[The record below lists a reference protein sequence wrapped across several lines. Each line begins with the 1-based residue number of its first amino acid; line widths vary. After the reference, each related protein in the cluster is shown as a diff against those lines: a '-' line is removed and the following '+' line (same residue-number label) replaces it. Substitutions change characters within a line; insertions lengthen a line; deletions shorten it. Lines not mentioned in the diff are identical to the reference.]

1 MDTSLKKKL
10 LTKEGYSVLL
20 LNPPKDFRTMI
31 KSGQKKPADV
41 VIAFV
46 KSKADIV
53 KLSNKAIEVAKE
65 DGVLWFAYPKIS
77 SGIKTD
83 INRDSGWEVL
93 QKKKFEPVTQ
103 IAIDETWS
111 ALRFKPVDKI
121 PKMTRKT
128 AIGSK
133 QQFEAI
139 LESPNNGM
147 DATFVSIPF
156 DVEEVFGTK
165 GNVKVKATF
174 DKYPYRGIIA
184 KMGMPQHVIIVR
196 QDVRAAINK
205 KVGDKVK
212 VTIEKDL
219 EERIVDVP
227 IELEKI
233 LSKNA
238 KAKNFFDSLSFTN
251 RKEYALWISSA
262 KRPDT
267 KEKRLT
273 DILVKLLAGKKNPSE
288 K

>member
-10 LTKEGYSVLL
+10 LIKEGYSVLL
-20 LNPPKDFRTMI
+20 LNPPKDFRTII

-41 VIAFV
+41 VISFV

-53 KLSNKAIEVAKE
+53 ELSNKAIEGAKE
-65 DGVLWFAYPKIS
+65 DGLLWFAYPKIS
-77 SGIKTD
+77 SRIKTD
-83 INRDSGWEVL
+83 ISRDTGWEVL

-121 PKMTRKT
+121 PKLTRKT

-174 DKYPYRGIIA
+174 DKYPYRGILA

-212 VTIEKDL
+212 VAIEKDL
-219 EERIVDVP
+219 EERIVDAP

-233 LSKNA
+233 LNKNA
-238 KAKNFFDSLSFTN
+238 RAKNFFEALSFTN
-251 RKEYALWISSA
+251 RKEYALWISTA
-262 KRPDT
+262 KRPET
-267 KEKRLT
+267 KEKRLNDT
-273 DILVKLLAGKKNPSE
+273 LVKLLSGKKNPSE